1 MAQVHV
7 SHLKRSTLNLVTA
20 ALIVSLIGGLIRFY
34 FVLRVDFPLN
44 DGGLFHAMIED
55 LLANN
60 FILPWFTSYNSANI
74 PYAYSPLPFYLAG
87 VLHNWLDWSLV
98 DILRILPAL
107 LSTITIPVF
116 FILAI
121 EMLNSREQAILAT
134 IAYALLLPAF
144 EWLVMGGGLTRS
156 LATLFA
162 LGTLHQT
169 AVACKSKSN
178 WATVLS
184 GFLLGFT
191 VLSHLEIAMV
201 TFVTIILF
209 FVFLTRKREEWGRL
223 ALISG
228 IAGLIALPYIV
239 AVTSKHGITPFI
251 SAFQAGEFELV
262 RIITKFLSLSY
273 TGEVYYTPFTV
284 IAFLGLWGCFAEKK
298 YLLPSWLAI
307 MTIINPRSVERTAM
321 VPVALL
327 IGYGLDRVI
336 LPALGRLA
344 KSTQTSV
351 SSRLKVGTDL
361 DSDTGLKYKGG
372 IGIALLVVLF
382 FQTGSLLM
390 LLNQGNVR
398 LAPVPA
404 SERAAMA
411 WVAQNTATSGLF
423 LVLSNSEDW
432 ASDKA
437 AEWFPVLSQRISVN
451 TAQGLEWLPGGKFS
465 QVQQE
470 IVELKECLFGD
481 VECLEKWSETNAR
494 QFTHIYLSKS
504 ESEIQCGR
512 PCILPIEESLRNS
525 SHFRL
530 IFENESAAVLEKVH

>member
-1 MAQVHV
+1 MAQINL
-7 SHLKRSTLNLVTA
+7 SHPKRSTLNLVIA
-20 ALIVSLIGGLIRFY
+20 ALVVSLIGGLIRFY

-60 FILPWFTSYNSANI
+60 FILPLFTSYNFANI

-87 VLHNWLDWSLV
+87 ALHNWFDWSVV

-107 LSTITIPVF
+107 LSTISIPVF

-121 EMLNSREQAILAT
+121 DILNSREQAILAT

-156 LATLFA
+156 LATLFSLA
-162 LGTLHQT
+162 ALHQT

-178 WATVLS
+178 RSTVLS
-184 GFLLGFT
+184 GIFLGFS
-191 VLSHLEIAMV
+191 VLSHPEIVMV
-201 TFVTIILF
+201 TFTTIILF
-209 FVFLTRKREEWGRL
+209 FVFLTRKRREWGRL

-228 IAGLIALPYIV
+228 IAGLITLPYII

-251 SAFQAGEFELV
+251 SAFQTGEFELV
-262 RIITKFLSLSY
+262 RIIRQFLSLSY
-273 TGEVYYTPFTV
+273 TGEIYYTPFMV
-284 IAFLGLWGCFAEKK
+284 IAFLGLMGCFAEKK
-298 YLLPSWLAI
+298 YLLPSWLAV
-307 MTIINPRSVERTAM
+307 MTIINPRSVERSAM
-321 VPVALL
+321 IPVALL
-327 IGYGLDRVI
+327 IGYGLDQII

-344 KSTQTSV
+344 KSAQTSV

-361 DSDTGLKYKGG
+361 DSDKGLKQKQG

-382 FQTGSLLM
+382 FQTGSLL
-390 LLNQGNVR
+390 LLSNQGNVR
-398 LAPVPA
+398 LAPVPV
-404 SERAAMA
+404 SERMAMA
-411 WVAQNTATSGLF
+411 WVAQNTPTSGLF
-423 LVLSNSEDW
+423 LVLSNSKDW
-432 ASDKA
+432 SSDKA
-437 AEWFPVLSQRISVN
+437 AEWFPVLSQRSSVN
-451 TAQGLEWLPGGKFS
+451 TVQGLEWLPGRKFS

-470 IVELKECLFGD
+470 TVELKECLFED
-481 VECLEKWSETNAR
+481 VKCLENWSEKNAR
-494 QFTHIYLSKS
+494 HFTYIYLSKS
-504 ESEIQCGR
+504 DPEIQCGR

-530 IFENESAAVLEKVH
+530 IFENESAAVLEKVY